1 MRMPVFVQL
10 HLQCCWTHPAP
21 WILQPGLRS
30 VLWATS
36 PTRCRERKL
45 CHWGFWGLDFTP
57 SCNNVQQNIKK
68 IPHHYLAPLHEIWW
82 WLQHKQAFRLDSV
95 IFSTQLT
102 CIPGV
107 TRHSTYMEMQISV
120 IPAIF
125 TLKSSAIT
133 TETTALMINHV
144 GCSSYFRVH
153 YKGIVICYP
162 GSQHDCSSH
171 NTTRAERWNCMG
183 YAAATASLFTSVV
196 APRLTPLLWSHLGQ
210 LLMFPLHLL

>member
-1 MRMPVFVQL
+1 MDQSHTEQWGRDLNTRCCPHPMRMPVFVQL

-57 SCNNVQQNIKK
+57 SCNNVQRNIKK

-102 CIPGV
+102 CTPGV
-107 TRHSTYMEMQISV
+107 TRHSTSNGDADFSDSCNIHTKILCHHHWNNS
-120 IPAIF
+120 
-125 TLKSSAIT
+125 
-133 TETTALMINHV
+133 INDQP
-144 GCSSYFRVH
+144 R
-153 YKGIVICYP
+153 
-162 GSQHDCSSH
+162 
-171 NTTRAERWNCMG
+171 R
-183 YAAATASLFTSVV
+183 LF
-196 APRLTPLLWSHLGQ
+196 
-210 LLMFPLHLL
+210 